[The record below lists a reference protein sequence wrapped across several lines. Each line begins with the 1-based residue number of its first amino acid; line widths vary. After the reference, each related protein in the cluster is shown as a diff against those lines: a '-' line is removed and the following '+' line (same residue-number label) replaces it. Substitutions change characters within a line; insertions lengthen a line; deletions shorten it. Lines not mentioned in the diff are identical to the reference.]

1 MKEVEHEGAA
11 ESNHF
16 GTPARAELALKW
28 FDIRAEAFARL
39 VTSVDTQHTF
49 ITVLGR
55 AQREAWRD
63 FTCHYPNRLL
73 AAGRNVEPA
82 VNHV

>member
-1 MKEVEHEGAA
+1 
-11 ESNHF
+11 
-16 GTPARAELALKW
+16 
-28 FDIRAEAFARL
+28 
-39 VTSVDTQHTF
+39 
-49 ITVLGR
+49 VLGR
-55 AQREAWRD
+55 AQRVAWRD